1 MKGTT
6 SVTSTPTP
14 APETWPDLLTVA
26 EAGAY
31 INTSERF
38 ARRLVSDRRV
48 QVVKLG
54 KHVRIP
60 RPALDEYVAANTR
73 QPAAAERD

>member
-1 MKGTT
+1 MNASPTL
-6 SVTSTPTP
+6 ST
-14 APETWPDLLTVA
+14 ALEAWPDLLTVA
-26 EAGAY
+26 EAAAY

-73 QPAAAERD
+73 QPATAARN

>member
-1 MKGTT
+1 MNASPIPATA
-6 SVTSTPTP
+6 P
-14 APETWPDLLTVA
+14 APEAWPDLLTVA
-26 EAGAY
+26 EAAAY

-73 QPAAAERD
+73 EPVTPRA

>member
-1 MKGTT
+1 MNASETT
-6 SVTSTPTP
+6 ARTPV
-14 APETWPDLLTVA
+14 PETWPDLLTVA
-26 EAGAY
+26 EAAAY

-38 ARRLVSDRRV
+38 ARRLVSDCRV

-60 RPALDEYVAANTR
+60 RPALDDYVAANTR
-73 QPAAAERD
+73 HPATAAR

>member
-1 MKGTT
+1 MNA
-6 SVTSTPTP
+6 SPIP
-14 APETWPDLLTVA
+14 ATAPAAEACPDLLTVA
-26 EAGAY
+26 EAAAY

-60 RPALDEYVAANTR
+60 RPALDDYVAANTR
-73 QPAAAERD
+73 QPATAARD

>member
-1 MKGTT
+1 MNSSPIAAATT
-6 SVTSTPTP
+6 
-14 APETWPDLLTVA
+14 APDDHPDLLTVA
-26 EAGAY
+26 EAAAY

-38 ARRLVSDRRV
+38 ARRLASERRV

-60 RPALDEYVAANTR
+60 RRALDEYVAANTR
-73 QPAAAERD
+73 QRAAL

>member
-1 MKGTT
+1 MNASPTT
-6 SVTSTPTP
+6 ATAAAPP
-14 APETWPDLLTVA
+14 AETRPDLLTVA
-26 EAGAY
+26 EAAAN

-38 ARRLVSDRRV
+38 ARRLVSDRHV

-73 QPAAAERD
+73 EPVVPRV

>member
-1 MKGTT
+1 MTASAIT
-6 SVTSTPTP
+6 APAPAP
-14 APETWPDLLTVA
+14 APETWPELLTVA
-26 EAGAY
+26 EAAAY

-73 QPAAAERD
+73 QPTTAARD